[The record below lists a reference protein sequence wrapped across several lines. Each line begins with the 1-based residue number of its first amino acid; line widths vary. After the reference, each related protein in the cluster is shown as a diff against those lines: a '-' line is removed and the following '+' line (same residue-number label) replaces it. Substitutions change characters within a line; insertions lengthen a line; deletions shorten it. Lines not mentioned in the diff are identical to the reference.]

1 MSHRSFGM
9 RYYLRELWNSKMG
22 KAGIIL
28 VIILFGISLTS
39 FAVPSNVYSEWLSG
53 TGFLT
58 NPHSAPP
65 IWYSFF
71 NPSVYFGSQEI
82 YGNLEFIQSIPTS
95 NQTIY
100 IYTDKFTF
108 NWDKDVPPSDVYF
121 ILIFNSTVS
130 TISITWIKPS
140 GDNLTINV
148 PPNLINT
155 QFDLVSAQT
164 PIVNYIREETGT
176 SPAYILTKTLS
187 SALFN
192 KGGPNLLQNPI
203 DKGNYRV
210 EVIIISNKPIS
221 TLQNK
226 ILLVGTAY
234 GLMGTDFFGR
244 PIDLGIL
251 LGLGP
256 ALLIGSLTSVVS
268 VTVGVLVG
276 GISGYLGGRK
286 DDVIQWVILV
296 FLALPALPF
305 LITIAFVYKP
315 DLVLESLLIA
325 FLSWPFYAII
335 ARSTALSI
343 RSQTFVEADK
353 VLGIPARRIFL
364 THFIPRLIPFA
375 TAYMAL
381 GIPAAIILSQ
391 TLAFLGIEP
400 VGIITWGKILSDAE
414 AYQAAVNGWWWWIV
428 FPGASIVIVSLPFVL
443 IGLALEKII
452 YGGR

>member
-1 MSHRSFGM
+1 
-9 RYYLRELWNSKMG
+9 MG

-28 VIILFGISLTS
+28 IIIFFIISLLS
-39 FAVPSNVYSEWLSG
+39 SIVVPPTLYSEWLSG

-58 NPHSAPP
+58 NPQSAPP
-65 IWYSFF
+65 IWYSLF
-71 NPSVYFGSQEI
+71 NPSVYFSSQEI
-82 YGNLEFIQSIPTS
+82 YGNFRLFQIIPISS

-100 IYTDKFTF
+100 IYIDNFNF

-121 ILIFNSTVS
+121 ILKFNSSPS

-140 GDNLTINV
+140 GNNLTINV
-148 PPNLINT
+148 PPNLFNT
-155 QFDLVSAQT
+155 QFDLISVQST
-164 PIVNYIREETGT
+164 IVNFISEETGST
-176 SPAYILTKTLS
+176 PTYVLTQTLAK
-187 SALFN
+187 ALFN
-192 KGGPNLLQNPI
+192 QDGKSLLDNPVQ
-203 DKGNYRV
+203 KGNYNI
-210 EVIIISNKPIS
+210 EIIITS
-221 TLQNK
+221 TTPLSTIQNK
-226 ILLVGTAY
+226 IILVGTAY

-251 LGLGP
+251 IGLGP

-268 VTVGVLVG
+268 VVIGVLVG
-276 GISGYLGGRK
+276 GISGYLGGKK

-305 LITIAFVYKP
+305 LVAVSFVYKP
-315 DLVLESLLIA
+315 DLIIESLLIA

-353 VLGIPARRIFL
+353 VLGIPARRIFF

-391 TLAFLGIEP
+391 TLAFIGIEP
-400 VGIITWGKILSDAE
+400 AGIITWGKILSDAE

-428 FPGASIVIVSLPFVL
+428 FPGAAIVIVSLPFVL
-443 IGLALEKII
+443 VGLALEKII